1 MTTGQAG
8 QRPRQ
13 NGQTGPLR
21 QDAAERY
28 ARLAERFVALADT
41 LVDDYD
47 VVDLLDQLVQ
57 SCVELLDVSQV
68 GLMLVDL
75 EGRLSLVASSSE
87 ETRLLEL
94 LQIQTEEGPCSQC
107 VRERRAVTVPDIA
120 ASRDQWPQFT
130 TAAAEAGFES
140 VHAVPLRLR
149 EQTIGGLNLFNTGE
163 RPPLSAEEQRI
174 AQALADIATIGILQ
188 QRATHRAGLLTE
200 QLQNALTSRIVV
212 EQAKGVLAE
221 RAGIDMDTAF
231 AHLRGWSRSHRRKIA
246 EVASD
251 VVARR
256 LDAAEVLASTTPGG

>member
-57 SCVELLDVSQV
+57 SYVELLDVSQV
-68 GLMLVDL
+68 GLMLVDQ
-75 EGRLSLVASSSE
+75 EGHLSLVASSSE

-149 EQTIGGLNLFNTGE
+149 EHPESGARAWPAYPLVPGTTYVNAGFWGTVEVPLGTPDGQLNRE
-163 RPPLSAEEQRI
+163 VE
-174 AQALADIATIGILQ
+174 
-188 QRATHRAGLLTE
+188 
-200 QLQNALTSRIVV
+200 RIVTTLGGHKSLYSDAYYDEATFASLYNTPHLDEIRRSTDPEGRLTRLYDKAV
-212 EQAKGVLAE
+212 R
-221 RAGIDMDTAF
+221 RA
-231 AHLRGWSRSHRRKIA
+231 
-246 EVASD
+246 
-251 VVARR
+251 
-256 LDAAEVLASTTPGG
+256 